1 MASPVIA
8 DLVLDALKTYQDVRT
23 YSLGQTAANAIT
35 INEAPG
41 LMFDPTLPLGSPY
54 GITAASLAWKHFWSS
69 LFEVTTQT
77 LILMYQQSLDLNRA
91 KAFVANLRT
100 RVQYQ
105 DGPVFNQ
112 NQIA

>member
-1 MASPVIA
+1 MLTV
-8 DLVLDALKTYQDVRT
+8 YQEVRT
-23 YSLGQTAANAIT
+23 YSLGQTAANAVTIT
-35 INEAPG
+35 EAPG
-41 LMFDPTLPLGSPY
+41 LMFDPAVTGGY
-54 GITAASLAWKHFWSS
+54 AITADSLAWKHFWSS